1 MNAVIE
7 IPMPEKEAVKAIK
20 AVEDDLMK
28 TQRAEVVLKSEKKGL
43 KINVTAKDLSSLKA
57 ALNSTIKLLQLHEEV
72 IKCLK

>member
-28 TQRAEVVLKSEKKGL
+28 TQRAEVVLKSGKKGL
-43 KINVTAKDLSSLKA
+43 KINVAAKDLSSLKA